1 MNEQVLINEPAV
13 TPASVGVRFG
23 IMTGFASIIFSL
35 VLYLTGLHLNKGV
48 SYLGTIIPII
58 GIVMAYRYYK
68 RENHGF
74 MSYGQGLGTG
84 TILATVSG
92 VLSGVFTYIY
102 LKFVDSNIIQQI
114 RNASIEEM
122 ENKGMS
128 DEQIEQATSMT
139 EKFTTPEMML
149 VFGVVGAVIL
159 GFILSLIIAA
169 IMKRNRPEFE

>member
-1 MNEQVLINEPAV
+1 MNEQAIMQEPTV
-13 TPASVGVRFG
+13 TPASVGIRYG

-48 SYLGTIIPII
+48 TYLGTIIPIV
-58 GIVMAYRYYK
+58 GIILAYRYYK
-68 RENHGF
+68 KENGGF

-92 VLSGVFTYIY
+92 VLSGIFTYIY
-102 LKFVDSNIIQQI
+102 LKFIDSNIIEQI

-139 EKFTTPEMML
+139 EKFTTPEMMFL
-149 VFGVVGAVIL
+149 FGIVAAVIL

-169 IMKRNRPEFE
+169 IMKRSRPEFE